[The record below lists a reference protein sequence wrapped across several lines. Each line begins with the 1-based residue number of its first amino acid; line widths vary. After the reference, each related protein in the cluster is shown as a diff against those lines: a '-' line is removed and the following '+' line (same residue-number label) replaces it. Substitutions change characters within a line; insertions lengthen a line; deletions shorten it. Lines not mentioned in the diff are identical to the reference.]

1 MAARKVNKRTTKAW
15 KPLELY
21 EHQQA
26 VTSAYLAGFMRFFL
40 AWHRRAG
47 KDVTALDFARDRA
60 LERVGSYWHLF
71 PFHVQAK
78 RAIWK
83 GIDARTGEKFID
95 RAFPHS
101 IRKGDPNETEMSITL
116 ENGSSW
122 QMLGSDNYDRM
133 VGSNPCGV
141 IFSEWALCD
150 PAAWEYIRP
159 ILMENKGWAMFI
171 TTFRGRNH
179 AFRMFKTIEEAEGWY
194 ADLRT
199 VKDTHRHD
207 GSPIVSEAD
216 IRKEIA
222 EGMDPALVQQEFYC
236 NPDAANTGAIFN
248 KQHAYLSAIS
258 AKPYTRSNRIVR
270 IAWGMHSE
278 GIAATAFQDGH
289 ILAVH
294 TFLESNI
301 VDAAKSVAHRHP
313 NELLIHHGVNLDPS
327 LFETFDG
334 AGVVAAPLL
343 GNEHMHSG
351 HTASILGRCEVTAIA
366 RERLL
371 DFAMSY
377 APYRQLLDDTDLTQ
391 AALAQSL
398 AVMHTAQVL
407 SKSQPRKP
415 IDYSRYDRGVI

>member
-1 MAARKVNKRTTKAW
+1 MAKRRVQKTSKGW

-21 EHQQA
+21 EHQEA
-26 VTSAYLAGFMRFFL
+26 ARSAYLAGFMRFFL
-40 AWHRRAG
+40 GWHRRAG
-47 KDVTALDFARDRA
+47 KDTFALDFARDRA
-60 LERVGSYWHLF
+60 QERVGTYWHMF
-71 PFHVQAK
+71 PYHVQAK

-83 GIDARTGEKFID
+83 GIDARTGERFID

-101 IRKGDPNETEMSITL
+101 CRKGEPNETEMAITM
-116 ENGSSW
+116 ECGSTW

-133 VGSNPCGV
+133 VGSNPCGI

-179 AFRMFKTIEEAEGWY
+179 AYRMYQTVKDAEGWY
-194 ADLRT
+194 CDLRT
-199 VKDTHRHD
+199 VRDTHKHD
-207 GSPIVSEAD
+207 GSPIVSEED
-216 IRKEIA
+216 IQKEIA

-236 NPDAANTGAIFN
+236 NPDAATQGAIFN
-248 KQHAYLSAIS
+248 RQHSYLSSLQSQSYA
-258 AKPYTRSNRIVR
+258 RNNRIIRV
-270 IAWGMHSE
+270 AWGMHEE

-289 ILAVH
+289 IIACH

-301 VDAAKSVAHRHP
+301 TDAAKAVAHRHP
-313 NELLIHHGVNLDPS
+313 NELLIHHGINLDPS
-327 LFETFDG
+327 LFDSFDG
-334 AGVVAAPLL
+334 AGVVAAPLV
-343 GNEHMHSG
+343 GNEHIQSG
-351 HTASILGRCEVTAIA
+351 HTASILSRCSATAIA

-371 DFAMSY
+371 DFTMSY
-377 APYRQLLDDTDLTQ
+377 APYRKLLDDTDLTH

-407 SKSQPRKP
+407 SKSQPRRP
-415 IDYSRYDRGVI
+415 IDYSRSDRGVI